1 MVSLFNVEFKK
12 IKFLEMESKWWLLRA
27 EGREKFEDVGQ
38 RVQSLREK
46 MSRYTHSDYS
56 AIWYYLLAEELML
69 LNCGVGEDS

>member
-1 MVSLFNVEFKK
+1 MSNSLKWTVE
-12 IKFLEMESKWWLLRA
+12 WWLLGA
-27 EGREKFEDVGQ
+27 GVVGWEKFEDVGQ